1 MTIDKQVNFIYHISK
16 SYTLLLLRFAHSDA
30 CYGGCHMNTRQLTYV
45 LSIAE
50 TGNLSAAAKDSEYP
64 SRRSANTWQNWKTNW
79 ERNYSFVIKNSCIQ
93 PLQGKSIWKPL
104 PVSSV

>member
-1 MTIDKQVNFIYHISK
+1 
-16 SYTLLLLRFAHSDA
+16 
-30 CYGGCHMNTRQLTYV
+30 MNTRQLTYV

-50 TGNLSAAAKDSEYP
+50 TGNLSAAAKELGVSQPALSKYLAELEDELG
-64 SRRSANTWQNWKTNW
+64 
-79 ERNYSFVIKNSCIQ
+79 RNYSFVIKNSCIQ